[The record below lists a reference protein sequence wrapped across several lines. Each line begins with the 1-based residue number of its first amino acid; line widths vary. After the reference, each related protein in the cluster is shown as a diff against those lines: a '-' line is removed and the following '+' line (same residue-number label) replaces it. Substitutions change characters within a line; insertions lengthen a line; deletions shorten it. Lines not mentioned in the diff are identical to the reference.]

1 MATDE
6 EVIESTK
13 DLKKP
18 QLPERFDRK
27 NSVLTEDVIVNSAI
41 FKIRIVP
48 DFVNLTPQKSL
59 NIKISDFSKMNDREY
74 ISIVRDFLFKM
85 IRQ

>member
-1 MATDE
+1 MVTE
-6 EVIESTK
+6 TEVLESTR

-18 QLPERFDRK
+18 QLPERFDHK
-27 NSVLTEDVIVNSAI
+27 NSVLTEDVVVNSTI

-74 ISIVRDFLFKM
+74 MSIVRDFLFKM
-85 IRQ
+85 IK